1 MTIRTLL
8 APILAVSLGLLM
20 LAACGGGDDSEQ
32 RTPGRLTDPRSV
44 PTATPWAEAPE
55 PIILGPDVLTPIS
68 QDEDDENG
76 DGDED
81 GDEVTPGEC
90 GETYIVQAGDAPF
103 TIGEKCGVDWQELL
117 ELNDIDDPTS
127 LRVGQELELPQ

>member
-1 MTIRTLL
+1 MTMRTLL
-8 APILAVSLGLLM
+8 APLLAVSLGLLV
-20 LAACGGGDDSEQ
+20 LAACGGGDDGEQ
-32 RTPGRLTDPRSV
+32 RPPGRLTDPRSV
-44 PTATPWAEAPE
+44 PTATPWTKAPE

-68 QDEDDENG
+68 QDEDEENG

-103 TIGEKCGVDWQELL
+103 TIGEKCGVDWKELL
-117 ELNDIDDPTS
+117 ELNGIDDPTS